1 MIDNDIQQIYL
12 DLAWHST
19 VDLYHAEM
27 DSNCVNASE
36 LSTIA
41 TTAPL
46 DEFANGLTQLLTL
59 QNWTHIVLIIDQS
72 VGNST
77 PVYCE

>member
-19 VDLYHAEM
+19 VDLYRAEM

-36 LSTIA
+36 LSTTA

-77 PVYCE
+77 PLYCE